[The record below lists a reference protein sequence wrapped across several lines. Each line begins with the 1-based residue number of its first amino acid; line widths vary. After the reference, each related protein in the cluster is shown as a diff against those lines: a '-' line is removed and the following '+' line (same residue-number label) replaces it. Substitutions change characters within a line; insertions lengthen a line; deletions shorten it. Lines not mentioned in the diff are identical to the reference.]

1 MDFEN
6 KIWFEKGVANG
17 AAFKR
22 AEFNSF
28 KDLEAFFLQ
37 NLWGKKG
44 IKSKVIGKVLIWSDS

>member
-1 MDFEN
+1 MKYEEQ
-6 KIWFEKGVANG
+6 IWHEAGIANG
-17 AAFKR
+17 AEYKR

-28 KDLEAFFLQ
+28 EELEQFFLQ

>member
-1 MDFEN
+1 MKYEEEILHQAGN
-6 KIWFEKGVANG
+6 AKGVEY
-17 AAFKR
+17 KR

-28 KDLEAFFLQ
+28 EELEHFFLQ